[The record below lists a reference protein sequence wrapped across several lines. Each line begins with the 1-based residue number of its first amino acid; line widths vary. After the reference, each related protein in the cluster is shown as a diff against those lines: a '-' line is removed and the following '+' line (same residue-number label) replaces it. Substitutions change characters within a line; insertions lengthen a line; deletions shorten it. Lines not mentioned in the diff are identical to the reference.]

1 MKPELNQVLG
11 NAACEKRVWASFS
24 PSFPFTYIKQLWL
37 CLHSRFLD
45 QETLYFGIVDTH
57 ESAWKS
63 CWSSLSK
70 INSGVFFL
78 DAHPALFL
86 NVYTSIAGHQA
97 PGRELASPQSA
108 KTECP
113 LSFKAAFMSIAEQ
126 SCSNFILVLRTL
138 FMPFVLEIKYQLKK
152 GRVLSPSYL

>member
-1 MKPELNQVLG
+1 MTPELNKVLE
-11 NAACEKRVWASFS
+11 NMASKRKRLWASFC
-24 PSFPFTYIKQLWL
+24 PSFPFPYIKQLWL

-70 INSGVFFL
+70 INRAVFFL
-78 DAHPALFL
+78 WC
-86 NVYTSIAGHQA
+86 
-97 PGRELASPQSA
+97 SPCLVSECIYFHSRSSGSRSG
-108 KTECP
+108 KSPKCKDSVLCP
-113 LSFKAAFMSIAEQ
+113 LMLPSPAKQ

-138 FMPFVLEIKYQLKK
+138 FMLFVLGIKY
-152 GRVLSPSYL
+152 